1 MNILHSMQYRN
12 LLDRLYKD
20 ITDWPALEGK
30 TLFVTGASGM
40 IGSVLVDTIMYRNQQ
55 VREDRKIR
63 VIAVSRNPKTAE
75 ERFCGWQ
82 EGDALTYISHDIA
95 EPFEQEL
102 PVADYYIHAA
112 STTHPLAYVNEPIN
126 TVLSNIFGT
135 HNVLELSA
143 RNLNSKSVFLSS
155 VEVYGENRGDVE
167 RFKEDYCGYLNC
179 NTLRAGY
186 PEAKRAS
193 EALCQ
198 AYIKQKGID
207 AVIVRLPRIYG
218 PSMRMTD
225 SKAVAQFIK
234 KGVFGEDI
242 VLKSEGNQLYSYA
255 HVADAVAAILFV
267 LVHGSVGEAYNVGD
281 ERSEITLKALA
292 QMIARYAD
300 TEVVF
305 ELPDDKERQ
314 GYSTATTAIVDS
326 KKISELGWRAR
337 YDIAAGLKNTM
348 EILKEI
354 HC

>member
-1 MNILHSMQYRN
+1 MNILNSMKYRH
-12 LLDRLYKD
+12 LLDAVCKN
-20 ITDWPALEGK
+20 ITDWSELEGK
-30 TLFVTGASGM
+30 TFFVTGASGM
-40 IGSVLVDTIMYRNQQ
+40 IGSFLVDTIMYRNQQ
-55 VREDRKIR
+55 VSEERKIR
-63 VIAVSRNPKTAE
+63 VIAVSRSRKTAE
-75 ERFCGWQ
+75 ERFCGWCGGN
-82 EGDALTYISHDIA
+82 ELTYISHDIV
-95 EPFEQEL
+95 EPFGKEL

-126 TVLSNIFGT
+126 TVLSNIFGIY
-135 HNVLELSA
+135 NVLELAA
-143 RNLNSKSVFLSS
+143 RDLNSKSVFLSS

-167 RFKEDYCGYLNC
+167 RFAEDYCGYLNC

-198 AYIKQKGID
+198 AYIKQKGLD
-207 AVIVRLPRIYG
+207 AVIVRLPRVYG

-234 KGVFGEDI
+234 KGVFNEDI

-255 HVADAVAAILFV
+255 HVADAVSAVLFV

-281 ERSEITLKALA
+281 ERSDITLKDLA
-292 QMIARYAD
+292 KMIARYAD

-305 ELPDDKERQ
+305 ELPDEKERQ
-314 GYSTATTAIVDS
+314 GYSTATTAIMNS
-326 KKISELGWRAR
+326 KKINELGWHAR
-337 YDIAAGLKNTM
+337 YDIATGLKNTM

-354 HC
+354 YC